1 MKKQLLLTRMLLLV
15 ALLVGSVSAWG
26 QAAVN
31 TVLWSEDWT
40 GSTTATSGSNSAT
53 PSANYGNGTTVYNS
67 GTVTYTQSA
76 NTVYVRNDD
85 YAGGEKPELML
96 SSGKTWTISNIPT
109 GGAVDLTLTYKSNNA
124 KSSVTCST
132 SGTSVSGS
140 STSYTITT
148 GGAETITLVF
158 GCSGNTRIDDVSLT
172 VKTAGASKTNVGT
185 FSAISNQVVPKGG
198 SIDFD
203 PSDYYTN
210 DAGVTG
216 TTTFTVTPTSGD
228 IYYSEG
234 KIYATT
240 YGSQEFTVT
249 ATPADAD
256 KSKYKAVSTTFTANC
271 ADTRTTPTFNLSA
284 TSINLKV
291 NETSNAVSLTT
302 NSDGTVSF
310 ACEDAHVTLT
320 GTGNSRTISAN
331 AAGEYTVNVSVTG
344 SDTYKEAAGTI
355 TVNVTKK
362 ATTMV
367 LTPTFTSKDL
377 KDANSGSVTG
387 DPQYNSTNVE
397 GATVTYESS
406 DTKVATIASN
416 GTITFKK
423 AGTTT
428 ITVSYEGDDE
438 YTACE
443 AEYELT
449 LVDTRPQETEVEIS
463 LNNTF
468 FGISVITSW
477 QTGDPTTATGTLN
490 NVSVTYSKG
499 TSSYFYCN
507 ANKVRFYTGN
517 AFTVEAPSGYHIISV
532 DMNATISTATPTGT
546 ISSDTWTGDASSVSF
561 TFDNKTDLTSI
572 TVTLAPTVTIPE
584 TKYLSYCSPH
594 KLDFTETDVK
604 AYKASVDGEGNVTL
618 TKVDVVPA
626 EEGVVL
632 HCETSGTYS
641 IPVTTKDAS
650 NVTGNEMVGVLER
663 TLVEW
668 TTGGKYNYI
677 LQQGQFNK
685 ANDGYL
691 KANRA
696 YLSTTY
702 DVGAGAKPLTIIF
715 ADDETD
721 GIRSVGDTT
730 EDGVRYNLSGQK
742 VGKDYKGIVII
753 NGKKVIRK

>member
-1 MKKQLLLTRMLLLV
+1 MP
-15 ALLVGSVSAWG
+15 G
-26 QAAVN
+26 
-31 TVLWSEDWT
+31 
-40 GSTTATSGSNSAT
+40 
-53 PSANYGNGTTVYNS
+53 
-67 GTVTYTQSA
+67 
-76 NTVYVRNDD
+76 
-85 YAGGEKPELML
+85 
-96 SSGKTWTISNIPT
+96 I
-109 GGAVDLTLTYKSNNA
+109 
-124 KSSVTCST
+124 
-132 SGTSVSGS
+132 
-140 STSYTITT
+140 
-148 GGAETITLVF
+148 
-158 GCSGNTRIDDVSLT
+158 RI
-172 VKTAGASKTNVGT
+172 K
-185 FSAISNQVVPKGG
+185 VPKRH
-198 SIDFD
+198 S
-203 PSDYYTN
+203 
-210 DAGVTG
+210 
-216 TTTFTVTPTSGD
+216 
-228 IYYSEG
+228 
-234 KIYATT
+234 T
-240 YGSQEFTVT
+240 YGRVKVKNIQLILG
-249 ATPADAD
+249 
-256 KSKYKAVSTTFTANC
+256 KY
-271 ADTRTTPTFNLSA
+271 NLSA

-291 NETSNAVSLTT
+291 NETSSVVSLTT

-331 AAGEYTVNVSVTG
+331 AAGVYTVNVSVTG
-344 SDTYKEAAGTI
+344 SDTYKDAAGTI

-387 DPQYNSTNVE
+387 VPQYNSTNVE

-532 DMNATISTATPTGT
+532 DMNATIKTATPTGT

-572 TVTLAPTVTIPE
+572 TVTLAPKVTI
-584 TKYLSYCSPH
+584 TAAKYATFASDYD
-594 KLDFTETDVK
+594 LDFSGVSGLHAYTATVAGDIITFNKVTKAKAGEGLLLYADVNTSTDFYVPAATDSPAKVNDNKLVRGTGAAVASTDDGGATYNYVLSSKGEGDVNFYRANGNTVPKDK
-604 AYKASVDGEGNVTL
+604 AYLKDISASAPSKFFL
-618 TKVDVVPA
+618 P
-626 EEGVVL
+626 
-632 HCETSGTYS
+632 
-641 IPVTTKDAS
+641 
-650 NVTGNEMVGVLER
+650 TG
-663 TLVEW
+663 
-668 TTGGKYNYI
+668 
-677 LQQGQFNK
+677 
-685 ANDGYL
+685 
-691 KANRA
+691 
-696 YLSTTY
+696 
-702 DVGAGAKPLTIIF
+702 
-715 ADDETD
+715 DDETD
-721 GIRSVGDTT
+721 GIKSVQGSRFAVNG
-730 EDGVRYNLSGQK
+730 EAYNLAGQK
-742 VGKDYKGIVII
+742 VGADYKGIVIV

>member
-1 MKKQLLLTRMLLLV
+1 MLLLV

-40 GSTTATSGSNSAT
+40 GSTTANSGSNSAT
-53 PSANYGNGTTVYNS
+53 PSANYGNGTTVYGS

-76 NTVYVRNDD
+76 NSVYVRNEE

-96 SSGKTWTISNIPT
+96 SRGNTWTISNIPT

-185 FSAISNQVVPKGG
+185 FSTISDQAVTKGS

-210 DAGVTG
+210 DDGVTG

-271 ADTRTTPTFNLSA
+271 ADTRTAPTFNLSA

-291 NETSNAVSLTT
+291 NETSNAVFLTT

-331 AAGEYTVNVSVTG
+331 AAGNYTVNVSVTG
-344 SDTYKEAAGTI
+344 SDTYKDAAGTI

-387 DPQYNSTNVE
+387 VPQYNSTDVE
-397 GATVTYESS
+397 GATVSYESS

-572 TVTLAPTVTIPE
+572 TVTLAPTVTISDK
-584 TKYLSYCSPH
+584 KYATFASDH
-594 KLDFTETDVK
+594 DLDFSGVSGLYAYTATVAGSVITFNRVTEAK
-604 AYKASVDGEGNVTL
+604 AGEGLLLYANVNENT
-618 TKVDVVPA
+618 
-626 EEGVVL
+626 
-632 HCETSGTYS
+632 TYS
-641 IPVTTKDAS
+641 IPVSKDNPSAVSGNKLKRGTGAAVAS
-650 NVTGNEMVGVLER
+650 TDD
-663 TLVEW
+663 
-668 TTGGKYNYI
+668 GGATYNYV
-677 LQQGQFNK
+677 LSSKGEGDVNFYRANGNTVPTSK
-685 ANDGYL
+685 AYL
-691 KANRA
+691 KNIP
-696 YLSTTY
+696 TTTTSKFFLPT
-702 DVGAGAKPLTIIF
+702 GE
-715 ADDETD
+715 DDTD
-721 GIRSVGDTT
+721 GIKSVQGSRFTVNG
-730 EDGVRYNLSGQK
+730 EAYNLAGQK
-742 VGKDYKGIVII
+742 VSESYKGIVIV
-753 NGKKVIRK
+753 NGKKMIRK